1 MIGRYD
7 YPLDTILLNKLV
19 RISFI
24 FKISI
29 DYQTF
34 EIIMTVYNVLL

>member
-7 YPLDTILLNKLV
+7 YPLNIILFDELV
-19 RISFI
+19 YMSFI
-24 FKISI
+24 LRAFI

-34 EIIMTVYNVLL
+34 EIIIAVYNVLL